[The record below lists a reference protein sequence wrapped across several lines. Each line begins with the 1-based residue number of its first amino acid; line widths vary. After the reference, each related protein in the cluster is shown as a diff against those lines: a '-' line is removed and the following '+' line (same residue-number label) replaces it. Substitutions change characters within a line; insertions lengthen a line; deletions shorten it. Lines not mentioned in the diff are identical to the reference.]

1 MSMPRLTLRRIWL
14 FLAIIGPG
22 LVTANVDNDA
32 GGIATYSIAGA
43 SFGYKL
49 LWTLIPMTLAL
60 IIVQEM
66 CARMGAVT
74 GKGLAD
80 LIRERFG
87 VKITFF
93 AMIGLLIANFGTTV
107 SEFAGVGASMELFGV
122 SKYISVP
129 LGAVLVWWLV
139 LKGSYKVVERVFLF
153 LCLIYFCYVPSGI
166 MAKPHWGEVMRQLVI
181 PHFSLNTEYLTILLG
196 VIGTTIAPWMQFYI
210 QSAVV
215 EKGITAKDYGYS
227 RLDVIFGCCMTDFIA
242 MFIIVACAATL
253 YSHSIKIDS
262 AEAAA
267 MALAPLAGSWASSLF
282 AIGLLNA
289 SIFAAAILPIGTA
302 FFVCEAF
309 GLEAGID
316 KSWEEAP
323 VFYWLFTL
331 LVILGASFVLIP
343 NASLIKIMLW
353 PQVINGALLPFVL
366 VFMVKLINNKDLMGE
381 YTNNWGYNLL
391 TWTTITVIIVI
402 TVLMLLT
409 SITSY
414 QAIEFV

>member
-1 MSMPRLTLRRIWL
+1 MMSMPRLSLRRIWL

-129 LGAVLVWWLV
+129 LGAILVWWLV

-166 MAKPHWGEVMRQLVI
+166 MANPPWGEVMRQLVI

-253 YSHSIKIDS
+253 YTHSIKIDS

-331 LVILGASFVLIP
+331 LVILGAGFVLIP
-343 NASLIKIMLW
+343 NASLMKIMLW
-353 PQVINGALLPFVL
+353 PQVINGGLLPFVL
-366 VFMVKLINNKDLMGE
+366 IFMVKLINNKDLMGE
-381 YTNNWGYNLL
+381 YTNNWGYNVL
-391 TWTTITVIIVI
+391 TWITITIIIVI
-402 TVLMLLT
+402 TMLMLVT
-409 SITSY
+409 SIIS
-414 QAIEFV
+414 

>member
-1 MSMPRLTLRRIWL
+1 MSRVSLRRIWL

-166 MAKPHWGEVMRQLVI
+166 MAKPPWGEVMRQLVI

-366 VFMVKLINNKDLMGE
+366 IFMVKLINNKDLMGE

-402 TVLMLLT
+402 TILMLLT
-409 SITSY
+409 SITS
-414 QAIEFV
+414 

>member
-1 MSMPRLTLRRIWL
+1 MSMPRLSLRRIWL

-122 SKYISVP
+122 SRYISVP
-129 LGAVLVWWLV
+129 LGAILVWWLV
-139 LKGSYKVVERVFLF
+139 LKGSYKVVERIFLF

-166 MAKPHWGEVMRQLVI
+166 MANPPWGEVMRQLVI

-253 YSHSIKIDS
+253 YTHSIKIDS

-323 VFYWLFTL
+323 VFYWLFTV
-331 LVILGASFVLIP
+331 LVILGAGFVLIP
-343 NASLIKIMLW
+343 NASLVKIMLW
-353 PQVINGALLPFVL
+353 PQVINGGLLPFVL
-366 VFMVKLINNKDLMGE
+366 IFMVKLINNKDLMGE
-381 YTNNWGYNLL
+381 YTNNWGYNFL
-391 TWTTITVIIVI
+391 TWTTIIIIIVI
-402 TVLMLLT
+402 TLLMLAT
-409 SITSY
+409 SIIS
-414 QAIEFV
+414 

>member
-1 MSMPRLTLRRIWL
+1 MSHPEDDHEKIADLLNKYGLLAIPVLAKNNKMLGIITVDDVLELLVPDRSSLETFSHFFVSKRSARRVMSLPRFSLRRVWL

-87 VKITFF
+87 VKITFY
-93 AMIGLLIANFGTTV
+93 AMIGLLFANFGTTV

-129 LGAVLVWWLV
+129 LGALLVWWLV

-166 MAKPHWGEVMRQLVI
+166 MANPPWGEVMRQLVI
-181 PHFSLNTEYLTILLG
+181 PHFSLDSQYLTHI
-196 VIGTTIAPWMQFYI
+196 
-210 QSAVV
+210 
-215 EKGITAKDYGYS
+215 
-227 RLDVIFGCCMTDFIA
+227 
-242 MFIIVACAATL
+242 
-253 YSHSIKIDS
+253 
-262 AEAAA
+262 
-267 MALAPLAGSWASSLF
+267 AGSDRHHHCPLDAVLHPIGSRGKGYYHQRLWLF
-282 AIGLLNA
+282 APGRHRWLLYDRFHCHVYHRGLCRDPA
-289 SIFAAAILPIGTA
+289 
-302 FFVCEAF
+302 
-309 GLEAGID
+309 
-316 KSWEEAP
+316 
-323 VFYWLFTL
+323 
-331 LVILGASFVLIP
+331 
-343 NASLIKIMLW
+343 
-353 PQVINGALLPFVL
+353 
-366 VFMVKLINNKDLMGE
+366 
-381 YTNNWGYNLL
+381 YTWH
-391 TWTTITVIIVI
+391 
-402 TVLMLLT
+402 
-409 SITSY
+409 
-414 QAIEFV
+414 

>member
-1 MSMPRLTLRRIWL
+1 MSRFSLRRVWL
-14 FLAIIGPG
+14 FLAVIGPG

-60 IIVQEM
+60 IMVQEM

-87 VKITFF
+87 VKITFYV
-93 AMIGLLIANFGTTV
+93 MIGLLFANLGTTV

-129 LGAVLVWWLV
+129 LGAMLVWWLV

-166 MAKPHWGEVMRQLVI
+166 MANPPWGEVMRQLVI
-181 PHFSLNTEYLTILLG
+181 PHFSLESQYLTLLLG

-215 EKGITAKDYGYS
+215 EKGITIKDYGYS
-227 RLDVIFGCCMTDFIA
+227 RLDVIGGCCMTDFIA
-242 MFIIVACAATL
+242 LFIIVACAATL
-253 YSHSIKIDS
+253 HKHGIRIDS
-262 AEAAA
+262 AQEAAQ
-267 MALAPLAGSWASSLF
+267 ALAPLAGQWASYLF
-282 AIGLLNA
+282 GLGLLNA
-289 SIFAAAILPIGTA
+289 SLFASAILPLSTA
-302 FFVCEAF
+302 YFVCEAF
-309 GLEAGID
+309 GLEAGVD
-316 KSWEEAP
+316 KAWDEAP
-323 VFYWLFTL
+323 VFYWLFTS
-331 LVILGASFVLIP
+331 LVFLGAIVVLIP
-343 NASLIKIMLW
+343 NISLMHVMLW
-353 PQVINGALLPFVL
+353 PQVINGALLPFIL
-366 VFMVKLINNKDLMGE
+366 IFMLILINNKDIMGD
-381 YTNNWGYNLL
+381 YTNNWGYNVLVG
-391 TWTTITVIIVI
+391 ISIGIVI
-402 TVLMLLT
+402 LITLMMLAT
-409 SITSY
+409 S
-414 QAIEFV
+414 FVS

>member
-122 SKYISVP
+122 SKFISVP

-166 MAKPHWGEVMRQLVI
+166 MAKPPWGEVMRQLVI

-366 VFMVKLINNKDLMGE
+366 IFMVKLINNKDLMGE

>member
-1 MSMPRLTLRRIWL
+1 MSRFSLRRVWL
-14 FLAIIGPG
+14 FLAVIGPG

-60 IIVQEM
+60 IMVQEM

-87 VKITFF
+87 VKITFYV
-93 AMIGLLIANFGTTV
+93 MIGLLFANLGTTV

-129 LGAVLVWWLV
+129 LGAMLVWWLV

-166 MAKPHWGEVMRQLVI
+166 MANPPWGEVMRQLVI
-181 PHFSLNTEYLTILLG
+181 PHFSLESQYLTLLLG

-215 EKGITAKDYGYS
+215 EKGITIKDYGYS
-227 RLDVIFGCCMTDFIA
+227 RLDVIGGCCMTDFIA
-242 MFIIVACAATL
+242 LFIIVACAATL
-253 YSHSIKIDS
+253 HKHGIKIDS
-262 AEAAA
+262 AQEAAQ
-267 MALAPLAGSWASSLF
+267 ALAPLAGQWASYLF
-282 AIGLLNA
+282 GLGLLNA
-289 SIFAAAILPIGTA
+289 SLFASAILPLSTA
-302 FFVCEAF
+302 YFVCEAF
-309 GLEAGID
+309 GLEAGVD
-316 KSWEEAP
+316 KAWDEAP
-323 VFYWLFTL
+323 VFYWLFTS
-331 LVILGASFVLIP
+331 LVILGAIVVLIP
-343 NASLIKIMLW
+343 NISLMHVMLW
-353 PQVINGALLPFVL
+353 PQVINGALLPFIL
-366 VFMVKLINNKDLMGE
+366 IFMLILINNQDIMGD
-381 YTNNWGYNLL
+381 YTNNWGYNVLVG
-391 TWTTITVIIVI
+391 ISIGIVI
-402 TVLMLLT
+402 LITLMMLAT
-409 SITSY
+409 S
-414 QAIEFV
+414 FVS

>member
-166 MAKPHWGEVMRQLVI
+166 MAKPPWGEVMRQLVI

-366 VFMVKLINNKDLMGE
+366 IFMVKLINNKDLMGE